1 MTMKKIININLSG
14 RVIPIE
20 DSAYIK
26 LQSYIESLRK
36 YFAHEE
42 GREEIINDI
51 ESRIAELMN
60 EKIRK
65 GATAV
70 TDEDVEEIIVSMGRV
85 EDFEKADAE
94 SPTASEQT
102 SSSYSEPIFKKK
114 RGKLYRNNSD
124 KILGGVA
131 SGLANYLD
139 LDPSVVRLLML
150 LFVFTAGLGV
160 LFYIILWIVLPAK
173 DLDNYV
179 GKRLFRNP
187 ESKVIAG
194 VAGGLAAYFNIQVWV
209 LRLILLSPILLNII
223 FGTFN
228 GIFFAW
234 HRDIFPNIII
244 APFTGTFI
252 LAYVILWMVLPEASS
267 QFEKMEM
274 RGEKVDVNR
283 IRQNVQEGM
292 SDVKSRMQNMGQEM
306 RSSAQQLGEKG
317 KAFASEVAE
326 TARPAARG
334 LGHVIGVI
342 FKAFFIFVAGC
353 IALGL
358 FAALIV
364 LIFGGVA
371 SWPINSFLWT
381 SNLQK
386 LTAWGTLLFF
396 LTVPV
401 VAFLTWLIRRIVR
414 VRSRKSHL
422 GWIFGGLWVIG
433 WVCAI
438 MFAASIAKD
447 LRVYDKT
454 EAIEVPIT
462 QPARGRM
469 IVRVNEPEI
478 RYSRSVWWLHE
489 NNDETGWD
497 ITDDTIKYTNIKIRY
512 DSSEDG
518 QYHVK
523 VFKYSAG
530 SNIADAQDR
539 AAKTRFNV
547 SSQDSI
553 LNLGSALSIDR
564 NSKFRGQGVI
574 VEVSIPVG
582 KKIRFDESVMDTYNP
597 WVVRGTWREGRRWRN
612 RWQSDWDFDD
622 YSSLKANTDYV
633 MGTDGKLYDPNKPP
647 KTNSA
652 DKKDELRKSI
662 QDRERKIQED
672 QKKLEDDKKKLGDS
686 TNGTI
691 SKIKEEDNDKH
702 YAFNFPMTS
711 VVN

>member
-1 MTMKKIININLSG
+1 MKKIININLSG

-20 DSAYIK
+20 DSAYEK
-26 LQSYIESLRK
+26 LQGYIESLRK
-36 YFAHEE
+36 YFAREE

-65 GATAV
+65 GETAV

-94 SPTASEQT
+94 TATAAEQP
-102 SSSYSEPIFKKK
+102 SSSYTEPIYKKQ
-114 RGKLYRNNSD
+114 RGKLYRNSAD
-124 KILGGVA
+124 RILGGVA

-139 LDPSVVRLLML
+139 IDPAVMRLLMI
-150 LFVFTAGLGV
+150 LFVFTGGLGV
-160 LFYIILWIVLPAK
+160 LIYIILWVALPAK
-173 DLDNYV
+173 DLENYV

-187 ESKVIAG
+187 DSKVIAG
-194 VAGGLAAYFNIQVWV
+194 VAGGVAAYFNIQAWV
-209 LRLILLSPILLNII
+209 LRLVLLSPILLNII

-292 SDVKSRMQNMGQEM
+292 SDVKSRMQNVGQEM

-326 TARPAARG
+326 TSRPAVRG
-334 LGHVIGVI
+334 LGHVIAVI

-353 IALGL
+353 IALSL

-364 LIFGGVA
+364 LIFGGVT
-371 SWPINSFLWT
+371 SWPVNSFLWT
-381 SNLQK
+381 SDVQK
-386 LTAWGTLLFF
+386 LSAWGTLFF
-396 LTVPV
+396 FITVPV
-401 VAFLTWLIRRIVR
+401 IAFITWLIRRMVK

-438 MFAASIAKD
+438 TFAASIAKD
-447 LRVYDKT
+447 LRVYDRADAV
-454 EAIEVPIT
+454 EIPIT
-462 QPARGRM
+462 QPVSGRM
-469 IVRVNEPEI
+469 IVRVNEPQI
-478 RYSRSVWWLHE
+478 HYSRGIWWIHD
-489 NNDETGWD
+489 NDDAGWD
-497 ITDDTIKYTNIKIRY
+497 ITDDTMKYTNVKLRY

-518 QYHVK
+518 QYHVR
-523 VFKYSAG
+523 VYKYSAG
-530 SNIADAQDR
+530 SSVADAQDR
-539 AAKTRFNV
+539 ASKTKFNITT
-547 SSQDSI
+547 QDSLI
-553 LNLGSALSIDR
+553 NLGSALAIDR

-574 VEVSIPVG
+574 VEIAIPVG
-582 KKIRFDESVMDTYNP
+582 KKIRFDETVMDTYNP
-597 WVVRGTWREGRRWRN
+597 WVIRRTWKEGRRYRN
-612 RWQSDWDFDD
+612 RWQSDWDYDD
-622 YSSLKANTDYV
+622 YFTLKSNVDYV
-633 MGTDGKLYDPNKPP
+633 MGEDGKLFDPNKPP
-647 KTNSA
+647 KTNT
-652 DKKDELRKSI
+652 DKKEDLRKSI
-662 QDRERKIQED
+662 QDRERKLREE
-672 QKKLEDDKKKLGDS
+672 QKKLEDDKKTLGDS
-686 TNGTI
+686 TNGKI
-691 SKIKEEDNDKH
+691 SLIKNEDSDKRSP
-702 YAFNFPMTS
+702 FDFPMIS
-711 VVN
+711 ILN